1 MARVFVAMSGGVDS
15 SVAAALLV
23 EQGHDVTGVTMQ
35 LWPSS
40 DEEGGCC
47 SIGAVRDAKRVCDLL
62 DIPHYAL
69 NFRDS
74 FERLVVAPYADDY
87 ASGRTPNPCIE
98 CNDRLKFSY
107 LLAKVM
113 TQGAEA
119 LATGHYAR
127 IVEGEAGSR
136 LLARAI
142 DRSKDQSYFLYRLT
156 QAQLAHV
163 LFPLGDHEKRDVRA
177 MAERLGLH
185 VHDKPESQDVCF
197 APSGHAEVVRER
209 RPDALVPGPIL
220 DLDGRVIGEHRGLG
234 VYTVGQRHG
243 LGLSGSAGPLYVVAL
258 DAERNALVVGP
269 REALA
274 VHGIEASNVVWHASA
289 LDVAVTVQTRYRMEP
304 VSARAHVENDLLLLN
319 LDGPIF
325 GVAPGQ
331 AVVCYAQ
338 DLVLGGGTIERTR

>member
-1 MARVFVAMSGGVDS
+1 MSGGVDS

-47 SIGAVRDAKRVCDLL
+47 SVDAVRDAKRVCDLL
-62 DIPHYAL
+62 GIPHYAL

-74 FERLVVAPYADDY
+74 FESFVVAPYCEDY

-98 CNDRLKFSY
+98 CNDRLKFGD
-107 LLAKVM
+107 LLAKAVA
-113 TQGAEA
+113 QGADM

-127 IVEGEAGSR
+127 IVETDSGAR
-136 LLARAI
+136 LLKRAV
-142 DRSKDQSYFLYRLT
+142 DPTKDQSYFLYRLT
-156 QAQLAHV
+156 QAQLSHV
-163 LFPLGDHEKRDVRA
+163 LFPLGVHTKSDVRA

-197 APSGHAEVVRER
+197 APAGHAEVIRER
-209 RPDALVPGPIL
+209 RPDALVAGPIL
-220 DLDGRVIGEHRGLG
+220 DAEGRVVGEHGGLAA
-234 VYTVGQRHG
+234 YTVGQRHG
-243 LGLSGSAGPLYVVAL
+243 LGLSGPTGPLYVTAV
-258 DAERNALVVGP
+258 DPTRNALIVGP
-269 REALA
+269 HETLA
-274 VHGIEASNVVWHASA
+274 VRHIEASHVIWHAP
-289 LDVAVTVQTRYRMEP
+289 LREVRVEVQTRYRQSP
-304 VSARAHVENDLLLLN
+304 VPADADAREDDLLLD
-319 LDGPIF
+319 LDQPAY

-331 AVVCYAQ
+331 AVVCYEH